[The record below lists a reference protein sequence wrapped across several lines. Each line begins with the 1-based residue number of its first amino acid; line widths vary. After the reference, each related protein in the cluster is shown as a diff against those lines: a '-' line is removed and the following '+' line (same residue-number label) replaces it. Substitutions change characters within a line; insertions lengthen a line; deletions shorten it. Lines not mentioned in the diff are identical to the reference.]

1 MNIILFM
8 NLNLN
13 NDFEKLIENLPFFL
27 QKTLRTH
34 PYQDQI
40 IEIILDLGR
49 RPEARFTYGSEY
61 LSQKLIS
68 WHDIDYITKHLSKF
82 SNENRAG
89 IEQTLHRISCIRN
102 RQFLINGLT
111 CRIGRS
117 IFGTISVI
125 RDLLELEK
133 SILILGKPGVGKTTI
148 IREIGRVLADEMEK
162 RVIIIDTSNEIAGDS
177 NIPHF
182 GIGRARRMQVLK
194 PELQHQVMIEAVE
207 NHMPQVIII
216 DEIGTELEVLA
227 ARTIAEKGVQLI
239 GTTHGSCLK
248 NLIKNPT
255 LSDLIGGIKYVT
267 LSDEE
272 AKRRGT
278 QKSVLERK
286 SYPAFE
292 IIIEINHSHIWTI
305 HEEVTT
311 SIDSFLRQNSL
322 ISQLRKFNS
331 DEKVQILCNQSLISQ
346 NLVDKNIS
354 STEKVVLSPYKHW
367 VQINAV
373 KTNTKFLKRL
383 KKSLVIY
390 SYSIS
395 TNFVKEIL
403 LKVNIEFSLTNDF
416 RKASLIIG
424 LKKHLQQNSKLN
436 QFAKEK
442 KIPIY
447 AFQQINMYQLLK
459 FISTIQ

>member
-1 MNIILFM
+1 M
-8 NLNLN
+8 NLN

-27 QKTLRTH
+27 QQNLRRH
-34 PYQDQI
+34 RYQDQM

-49 RPEARFTYGSEY
+49 RPEARFTYGPEY
-61 LSQKLIS
+61 LSQKIIS
-68 WHDIDYITKHLSKF
+68 WQDIDYVTKHLSKF

-89 IEQTLHRISCIRN
+89 IERTLHRISCIRN

-117 IFGTISVI
+117 IFGTVSVI
-125 RDLLELEK
+125 RDLLESEK

-148 IREIGRVLADEMEK
+148 IREIGRVLANEMEK

-177 NIPHF
+177 DIPHS
-182 GIGRARRMQVLK
+182 GIGRARRMQVFK
-194 PELQHQVMIEAVE
+194 TELQHQVMIEAVE

-239 GTTHGSCLK
+239 GTTHGNCLE
-248 NLIKNPT
+248 NLIKNPP
-255 LSDLIGGIKYVT
+255 LSDLIGGIQYVT

-305 HEEVTT
+305 HEDVAT
-311 SIDSFLRQNSL
+311 SADSFLRRNSLIYQIRQFKLDEKIQIQCDQFSPSQNSL
-322 ISQLRKFNS
+322 IKS
-331 DEKVQILCNQSLISQ
+331 ISLTEEVP
-346 NLVDKNIS
+346 LNI
-354 STEKVVLSPYKHW
+354 TKYW
-367 VQINAV
+367 VQVNVV
-373 KTNTKFLKRL
+373 KTSKLLNGF
-383 KKSLVIY
+383 KKTVVIY

-395 TNFVKEIL
+395 NNFLKE
-403 LKVNIEFSLTNDF
+403 VFSKIDTKFTLTNDF

-424 LKKHLQQNSKLN
+424 LTKNLQQNLKLN

-447 AFQQINMYQLLK
+447 AFQQISIYQLIK
-459 FISTIQ
+459 FIKIIK

>member
-1 MNIILFM
+1 M
-8 NLNLN
+8 NLN

-27 QKTLRTH
+27 QQNLRQH
-34 PYQDQI
+34 RYQDQM

-49 RPEARFTYGSEY
+49 RPEARFTYGPEY
-61 LSQKLIS
+61 LSQKIIS
-68 WHDIDYITKHLSKF
+68 WQDIDYVTKHLSKF

-89 IEQTLHRISCIRN
+89 IERTLHRISCIRN

-117 IFGTISVI
+117 IFGTVSVI
-125 RDLLELEK
+125 RDLLESEK

-148 IREIGRVLADEMEK
+148 IREIGRVLANEMEK

-177 NIPHF
+177 DIPHS
-182 GIGRARRMQVLK
+182 GIGRARRMQVFK
-194 PELQHQVMIEAVE
+194 TELQHQVMIEAVE

-239 GTTHGSCLK
+239 GTTHGNCLE
-248 NLIKNPT
+248 NLIKNPP
-255 LSDLIGGIKYVT
+255 LSDLIGGIQYVT

-305 HEEVTT
+305 HEDVAT
-311 SIDSFLRQNSL
+311 SADSFLRRNSLIYQIRQFKLDEKIQIQCDQFSPSQNSL
-322 ISQLRKFNS
+322 IKS
-331 DEKVQILCNQSLISQ
+331 ISLTEEVP
-346 NLVDKNIS
+346 LNI
-354 STEKVVLSPYKHW
+354 TKYW
-367 VQINAV
+367 VQVNVV
-373 KTNTKFLKRL
+373 KTNKLLNGF
-383 KKSLVIY
+383 KKTVVIY

-395 TNFVKEIL
+395 NNFLKE
-403 LKVNIEFSLTNDF
+403 VFSKIDTKFTLTNDF

-424 LKKHLQQNSKLN
+424 LTKNLQQNLKLN

-447 AFQQINMYQLLK
+447 AFQQISMYQLIK
-459 FISTIQ
+459 FIKIIK